1 MDCHNPRDAQV
12 KLQNQFTGAGGQ
24 IFKGPWGA
32 SVSRNLT
39 PDETGLKSWS
49 DEKIAAV
56 LKTGL
61 NPGGV
66 HYQPPMAFDF
76 YKNIHSD
83 DFADQFNSPAYPKE
97 LKARARI
104 NERIDWFN
112 SNFYKDIG
120 YGLAYPQLFAHHARP
135 DAIVQQG
142 SIEWAQSKTKAWLA
156 ILNTNLIGDKNAY
169 LCGDQITLCDY
180 FGIELVLIGE
190 LVGSE
195 YEAYP
200 NIKRWMNNMKQ
211 LKNWTQVHAAFD
223 GFAASLKG
231 KTLIR
236 I

>member
-1 MDCHNPRDAQV
+1 M
-12 KLQNQFTGAGGQ
+12 
-24 IFKGPWGA
+24 
-32 SVSRNLT
+32 
-39 PDETGLKSWS
+39 
-49 DEKIAAV
+49 
-56 LKTGL
+56 
-61 NPGGV
+61 
-66 HYQPPMAFDF
+66 
-76 YKNIHSD
+76 
-83 DFADQFNSPAYPKE
+83 
-97 LKARARI
+97 
-104 NERIDWFN
+104 
-112 SNFYKDIG
+112 
-120 YGLAYPQLFAHHARP
+120 QLFAHHARP

-211 LKNWTQVHAAFD
+211 LKNWTQVHTAFD

-231 KTLIR
+231 KTFIR

>member
-1 MDCHNPRDAQV
+1 MKLYYHPASTTSRIVQLFALEQAIPLEYIVVDLFSGAQHAAEYTKINPNALVPVWVDGDFV
-12 KLQNQFTGAGGQ
+12 
-24 IFKGPWGA
+24 
-32 SVSRNLT
+32 LT
-39 PDETGLKSWS
+39 ESAAILKY
-49 DEKIAAV
+49 
-56 LKTGL
+56 L
-61 NPGGV
+61 
-66 HYQPPMAFDF
+66 
-76 YKNIHSD
+76 
-83 DFADQFNSPAYPKE
+83 ADQFNSPAYPKE

-120 YGLAYPQLFAHHARP
+120 YGLVYPQLFAHHARP

-211 LKNWTQVHAAFD
+211 LKNWTQVHTAFD
-223 GFAASLKG
+223 GFVASLKG
-231 KTLIR
+231 KTFIR

>member
-1 MDCHNPRDAQV
+1 
-12 KLQNQFTGAGGQ
+12 
-24 IFKGPWGA
+24 
-32 SVSRNLT
+32 
-39 PDETGLKSWS
+39 
-49 DEKIAAV
+49 
-56 LKTGL
+56 
-61 NPGGV
+61 
-66 HYQPPMAFDF
+66 
-76 YKNIHSD
+76 
-83 DFADQFNSPAYPKE
+83 
-97 LKARARI
+97 
-104 NERIDWFN
+104 
-112 SNFYKDIG
+112 
-120 YGLAYPQLFAHHARP
+120 
-135 DAIVQQG
+135 
-142 SIEWAQSKTKAWLA
+142 
-156 ILNTNLIGDKNAY
+156 LNTNLIGDKNAY